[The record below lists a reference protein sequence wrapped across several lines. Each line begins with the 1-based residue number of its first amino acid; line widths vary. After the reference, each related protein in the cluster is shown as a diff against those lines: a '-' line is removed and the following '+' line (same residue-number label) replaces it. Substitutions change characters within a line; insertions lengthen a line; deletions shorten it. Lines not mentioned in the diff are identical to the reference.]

1 MNITQT
7 AGTEIAAYA
16 PSGVLALVPDLTPV
30 RVAPAKPVKH
40 CQAPA
45 CETVIGSHGD
55 TPRAR
60 LGRRFCS
67 DTCQRAGR
75 RHERKTETADYTRM
89 ATRMIRKL
97 GQRVGTD
104 FDQLGELAEI
114 AAAADQAMR
123 VAVSVMRER
132 GLSWALIGDQLGIT
146 RQAAQQR
153 FGR

>member
-1 MNITQT
+1 
-7 AGTEIAAYA
+7 
-16 PSGVLALVPDLTPV
+16 
-30 RVAPAKPVKH
+30 
-40 CQAPA
+40 
-45 CETVIGSHGD
+45 
-55 TPRAR
+55 
-60 LGRRFCS
+60 
-67 DTCQRAGR
+67 
-75 RHERKTETADYTRM
+75 M
-89 ATRMIRKL
+89 ATRVIRKL